1 VSPLHPAH
9 THAHTHTHTRARAH
23 TRTRAPTPYP
33 FSPSFSWFFFGRLC
47 SPFSHACKATL
58 LSSFHNLRCL
68 AATPRCY
75 AALRAFDDAGSLQL
89 GEAVLPCQRRLTLC
103 LSSPLYTGL
112 AGALPCCIQAPHT
125 RTRVAAHKSVTEAN
139 TIDYLKK
146 NVGVWGRARSKLL
159 ARVLPAAPIQRHTPT
174 LESQLT
180 LQVFAIAKSHKA

>member
-125 RTRVAAHKSVTEAN
+125 RTRVAAHKSVMNKERHLRLPQLGEGPFDKHS
-139 TIDYLKK
+139 IEC
-146 NVGVWGRARSKLL
+146 WGATKRRERA
-159 ARVLPAAPIQRHTPT
+159 AAAAAGGGRDQF
-174 LESQLT
+174 L
-180 LQVFAIAKSHKA
+180 